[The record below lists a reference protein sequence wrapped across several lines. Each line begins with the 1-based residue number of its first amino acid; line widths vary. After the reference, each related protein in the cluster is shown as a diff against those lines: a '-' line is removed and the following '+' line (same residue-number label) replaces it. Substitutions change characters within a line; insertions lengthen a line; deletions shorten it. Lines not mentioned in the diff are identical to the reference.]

1 MASIIS
7 AGTTSGTALNMAGD
21 TSGVL
26 QLATNGSTTAI
37 TIDTS
42 QRAAFVAG
50 TAAAPA
56 ITTTGDTNTGM
67 FFPAADTIAFAEGG
81 TEAMRLDSSGNVK
94 IGTTATTYD
103 YQTKNLVLADAS
115 TAGISITNT
124 TQTLT
129 LTANSAGG
137 YVGTRSN
144 HSLQFT
150 TNDIERMRIGSD
162 GTVLIGSTTP
172 PANNGYFNV
181 NGGDIACTGGYRTK
195 VGNSASLGGNRFNIN
210 WTGSAAQLWID
221 SSNLGTFAFTSDY
234 RIKKNI
240 ETNTTP
246 ALNRIAQI
254 RPVTYEF
261 ADYQE
266 LFKADG
272 VAREGFI
279 AHELA
284 EVIPSAVEGEKDA
297 EDQIQ
302 SLKLDA
308 LCSVMVKAIQEQQ
321 TIINDLKARIT
332 ALEGAA

>member
-26 QLATNGSTTAI
+26 ELATNGSTTAI

-42 QRAAFVAG
+42 QNVGIGLTPSGSYKLEVASGSIKFNARAIDQATPVSTSSVFLSQ
-50 TAAAPA
+50 
-56 ITTTGDTNTGM
+56 TNG
-67 FFPAADTIAFAEGG
+67 GG
-81 TEAMRLDSSGNVK
+81 TFYVGRDTSTGSDFGTSAYASILYSSGAYPMV
-94 IGTTATTYD
+94 
-103 YQTKNLVLADAS
+103 
-115 TAGISITNT
+115 
-124 TQTLT
+124 
-129 LTANSAGG
+129 
-137 YVGTRSN
+137 
-144 HSLQFT
+144 FT
-150 TNDIERMRIGSD
+150 TNSTERMRIESN
-162 GTVLIGSTTP
+162 GTVLIGTTTP

-246 ALNRIAQI
+246 ALERIAQI